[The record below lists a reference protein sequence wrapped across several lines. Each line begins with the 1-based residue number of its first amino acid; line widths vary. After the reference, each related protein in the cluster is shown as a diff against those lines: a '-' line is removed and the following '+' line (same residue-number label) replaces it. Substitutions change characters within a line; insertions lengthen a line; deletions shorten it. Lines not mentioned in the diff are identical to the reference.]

1 MDFGLFNL
9 MGYRT
14 EGATTHE
21 ILQDAVDKTKIA
33 DQGGM
38 GISWFAEHH
47 FSNYGVCGSPLTMA
61 AACAPQT
68 RRIKLASG
76 ILVMPLYSPV
86 RVAEEI
92 AMVDSLSEG
101 RLIVG
106 VGTGY
111 QPFEFD
117 RFGVDLDESKVL
129 FEEYM
134 EVIEQGLTQEF
145 IELEGK
151 HFTLPRTHI
160 GARPYRGKP
169 PIWVAGHSPE
179 VHKWA
184 AQRNYPMI
192 VIGRFE
198 PSERVAA
205 QRPYFEQLLIS
216 AGHDARM
223 LQWGLLRHCCVTE
236 SKQEA
241 LEFAENARWQLR
253 VASSLRR
260 RREVQVGHV
269 IMGDEPMPNEASID
283 DILATQMVGGVQHC
297 IERGIEE
304 IRRTGACHIALFFQI
319 GDFSFAKST
328 RSLEL
333 FVTKVIP
340 GIEKELGPLGK
351 VNAVGPA
358 ASAGRASEALQA
370 AR

>member
-14 EGATTHE
+14 DGATTSE
-21 ILQDAVDKTKIA
+21 ILHDAVEKTKIA

-47 FSNYGVCGSPLTMA
+47 FSNYGVCGSPLMMA
-61 AACAPQT
+61 ANCAPQT
-68 RRIKLASG
+68 KRIKLASG

-92 AMVDSLSEG
+92 ATVDSLCEG
-101 RLIVG
+101 RLVVG

-111 QPFEFD
+111 QPFEFE
-117 RFGVDLDESKVL
+117 RFGVNIDDSKAI

-145 IELEGK
+145 IEFKGE
-151 HFTLPRTHI
+151 HFSLPRTHI
-160 GARPYRGKP
+160 GPRPYRGQP

-184 AQRNYPMI
+184 AKRNYPMI
-192 VIGRFE
+192 VIGRFD

-205 QRPYFEQLLIS
+205 QRPYFEQLLAS
-216 AGHDARM
+216 AGHDPGT

-241 LEFAENARWQLR
+241 LDFAENARWQLR

-260 RREVQVGHV
+260 RKETQVGHI
-269 IMGDEPMPNEASID
+269 IMGDEPMPNEAAID
-283 DILATQMVGGVQHC
+283 DILSTQMVGGVQHC

-319 GDFSFAKST
+319 GGFSLAKST
-328 RSLEL
+328 KSLEL

-340 GIEKELGPLGK
+340 GIEKELGPLAK
-351 VNAVGPA
+351 VNMPTKVSDEPKAKSRL
-358 ASAGRASEALQA
+358 SAG
-370 AR
+370 